1 MERVEEYL
9 ETIYDI
15 QRAGK
20 VAKTKDIAGKLN
32 VKPSSVTEML
42 IKLSEMGYVEYQPY
56 RGAVLTR
63 KGLEVAERIK
73 RNYRIFR
80 KFFEDFLGIDKE
92 NADRLSCTLEH
103 IADES
108 VVSRL
113 CLVIARGC
121 EICEVCDEEL
131 VSLDEAG
138 DGEYVVFTSPTSLR
152 SAGIQPGSA
161 VRVENGNLVVDGV
174 ELELE
179 SSLKK
184 FVLLKS
190 R

>member
-15 QRAGK
+15 QRSGK

-42 IKLSEMGYVEYQPY
+42 NKLSEMGYVEYQPY
-56 RGAVLTR
+56 RGAVLTK

-73 RNYRIFR
+73 KNYRVFR
-80 KFFEDFLGIDKE
+80 RFFEDFLGIDE
-92 NADRLSCTLEH
+92 DVADRLSCTLEH

-108 VVSRL
+108 VISRL
-113 CLVIARGC
+113 CLVIARSC
-121 EICEVCDEEL
+121 DICEVCDEEL
-131 VSLDEAG
+131 VSLYEAG
-138 DGEYVVFTSPTSLR
+138 DGDYVVFASPKSLKKI
-152 SAGIQPGSA
+152 GIQPEK
-161 VRVENGNLVVDGV
+161 RVEVRGGSIIVDGE

-179 SSLKK
+179 DTFKK
-184 FVLLKS
+184 FILLRRS
-190 R
+190 